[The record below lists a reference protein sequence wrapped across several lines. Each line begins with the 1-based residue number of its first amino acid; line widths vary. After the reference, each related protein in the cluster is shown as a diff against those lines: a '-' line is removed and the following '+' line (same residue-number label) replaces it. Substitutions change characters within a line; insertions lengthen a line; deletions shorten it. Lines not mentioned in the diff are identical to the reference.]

1 MTKRL
6 LITAGCSFTEDSY
19 YHQFGIMS
27 WPRIMSDSL
36 GIELV
41 NLGRGGNSNDAIEN
55 QVTDAVIKYADRDPI
70 VMVLWTEPI
79 RINVFDG
86 KTMFLI
92 GDMAEE
98 KEYPGSDLWPK
109 VDPIDFSYYVMKHSL
124 RTMWRTKKFVED
136 MGFAYFD
143 KIGLHS
149 VSEVLSVPV
158 PDLVDT
164 TASKLYRHN
173 KLMERL
179 TENWYF
185 KQLNITRKDLEH
197 GMELEI
203 SDDSRLECGHP
214 DQAGHELI
222 AQNFMDKY
230 FKSLEPRHK
239 FIYE

>member
-41 NLGRGGNSNDAIEN
+41 NLGRGGNSNDSIEN

-124 RTMWRTKKFVED
+124 RTMWRTKTIVENLGLRYVD
-136 MGFAYFD
+136 YLGDFHIPNLTKGSLANAYKNIRSD
-143 KIGLHS
+143 
-149 VSEVLSVPV
+149 
-158 PDLVDT
+158 
-164 TASKLYRHN
+164 
-173 KLMERL
+173 
-179 TENWYF
+179 WYF
-185 KQLNITRKDLEH
+185 NNLNFTMREIESGGIDYTRIPID
-197 GMELEI
+197 
-203 SDDSRLECGHP
+203 GHP
-214 DQAGHELI
+214 DQSGHEKI
-222 AQNFMDKY
+222 ANIMIDRYMNQLKKKVEFTYD
-230 FKSLEPRHK
+230 
-239 FIYE
+239 